1 MGLGGAG
8 GNAVHN
14 MFLRGI
20 HNVAFAVCNTDRQAL
35 DRLSV
40 PTRILMGQKVTGGLG
55 CGSDPS
61 LGAKAAEESLDDIL
75 AVCKSRFGWFFLRRA

>member
-1 MGLGGAG
+1 MSLSFRENGSEPPIILVMGLGGAG

-35 DRLSV
+35 DPAVRSYAH
-40 PTRILMGQKVTGGLG
+40 
-55 CGSDPS
+55 SD
-61 LGAKAAEESLDDIL
+61 GAKGDGG
-75 AVCKSRFGWFFLRRA
+75 VRLRL